1 MKLYLS
7 PSNQPANVYV
17 NWPTN
22 EKREMEYLAL
32 HLKEFLEKY
41 NGVEVIMADFDKS
54 IVTRPKE
61 ARDKWCDLYLALHS
75 NAGGTKAKG
84 PIAMYHPDQ
93 PSMKILGTDLT
104 NALVAISPHGTDRAN
119 PVYSGMAA
127 FDGAGYA
134 EIREPYRL
142 GMRTLLLEVDFHSNP
157 VTASYIVTNKKEIAW
172 TIGRTLVQTY
182 GWTVKEEPL
191 KYLYKVQTGAFS
203 TLERAQAMAEDLKKA
218 GFPVYIKKEEQA

>member
-7 PSNQPANVYV
+7 PSNQPANLYA

-32 HLKEFLEKY
+32 HLKEYLEKY

-61 ARDKWCDLYLALHS
+61 AREKYADLYLALHS
-75 NAGGTKAKG
+75 NAGGEKAKG
-84 PIAMYHPDQ
+84 AIAMYHPEQ
-93 PSMKILGTDLT
+93 PSMKILGKDITDS
-104 NALVAISPHGTDRAN
+104 LVSISPHGTNRVN
-119 PVYSGMAA
+119 PVYSGMDA
-127 FDGAGYA
+127 FQGAGYA

-142 GMRTLLLEVDFHSNP
+142 GMRTLLVEVDFHSNP
-157 VTASYIVTNKKEIAW
+157 LTASYIVQNKKEIAW
-172 TIGRTLVQTY
+172 TIGRVLVRTY
-182 GWTVKEEPL
+182 GWTWKEDPL